1 MIPYVTGKAPVIFTV
16 SSAAG
21 ARRAIQF
28 ADDLGLKPILSGGA
42 DVWKAADLLAK
53 KKIPFIYNIPINNS
67 ISGRAP
73 ANDYD
78 PTDTAWTAPAV
89 LQRAGVKV
97 CFETLSAAEAKN
109 LPRQVGIMCA
119 YGLPR
124 EAAIRAL
131 TLNAAEVLGVADQM
145 GSLDAG
151 KLANI
156 IVTDGD
162 PLEVT
167 TNVHNLFI
175 AGKPISL
182 ESKHTRLYALYRQ
195 RLTETPSPPPPSR
208 RNENG
213 QEPGAV
219 RTIEMLSVVR
229 RVEWML
235 WKNECPADTIGSHDA
250 PRAVSEAHSIFPAA
264 SIQPGEAI

>member
-1 MIPYVTGKAPVIFTV
+1 MRDRETARTRLVRDYFDKAKAVRHMARAQNPSGTLVEPSLEAMIPYVTGKAPVIFTV

-21 ARRAIQF
+21 ARKAIQF
-28 ADDLGLKPILSGGA
+28 AEDLKLKTILSGGA

-53 KKIPFIYNIPINNS
+53 KNIPFIYNIPINNS
-67 ISGRAP
+67 IAGSAP

-78 PTDTAWTAPAV
+78 PTDTAWAAPAV

-97 CFETLSAAEAKN
+97 CFETLSAAEVKN

-119 YGLPR
+119 YGLPHD
-124 EAAIRAL
+124 AAIRAL

-151 KLANI
+151 KLANV

-175 AGKPISL
+175 AGKPIAL
-182 ESKHTRLYALYRQ
+182 ENKHTRLYALYRQ
-195 RLTETPSPPPPSR
+195 RLSETPSATSTLA
-208 RNENG
+208 
-213 QEPGAV
+213 QK
-219 RTIEMLSVVR
+219 TKTD
-229 RVEWML
+229 
-235 WKNECPADTIGSHDA
+235 KN
-250 PRAVSEAHSIFPAA
+250 RA
-264 SIQPGEAI
+264 Q